1 MSAPPLE
8 VRLAHLEGAFLQVD
22 RRLESLDRMTVSR
35 FDQQEGRFNQIDQRF
50 NWLIGIVMTSWIS
63 TILTILLHRN

>member
-8 VRLAHLEGAFLQVD
+8 ARLVHLEGAFLQVD
-22 RRLESLDRMTVSR
+22 RRLESLERMTVSR

-63 TILTILLHRN
+63 TILTILLHR